1 MLSFISKRTLEDYLK
16 QTYKIL
22 GKYWIYIFKNVKT
35 INFFNK
41 LKVNTVEKFKIL
53 NSILKEYE
61 NFNEIKIKQQQ
72 IEEISDI
79 FYTIKKNLKSFIK
92 NKFHIYPEIF
102 FSSNE
107 LKNINIISLISGIR
121 KRRQN
126 QNIIRVKIFSFFR
139 CF

>member
-1 MLSFISKRTLEDYLK
+1 
-16 QTYKIL
+16 
-22 GKYWIYIFKNVKT
+22 
-35 INFFNK
+35 
-41 LKVNTVEKFKIL
+41 L

-79 FYTIKKNLKSFIK
+79 FYTIKKNLKSFKK

-107 LKNINIISLISGIR
+107 LKNINIIRLISDIR

>member
-1 MLSFISKRTLEDYLK
+1 
-16 QTYKIL
+16 
-22 GKYWIYIFKNVKT
+22 
-35 INFFNK
+35 
-41 LKVNTVEKFKIL
+41 L
-53 NSILKEYE
+53 NSILKKNE
-61 NFNEIKIKQQQ
+61 NFKEIKIDKQK

-79 FYTIKKNLKSFIK
+79 FYTIKKNLKSFQE
-92 NKFHIYPEIF
+92 NKFQIYPEIF